1 MIRKIKILQILSVE
15 HQQPISCDLSQLIAQ
30 LLRIDI
36 MIAFRIRKRL
46 TPIRTVDLPLII
58 QCICPAGILGQDLC
72 RRLIELPS
80 EIPRN
85 IQSVVLFHAVR
96 FRHRIQEVLIIIV
109 SALFGIA
116 CKIYREE

>member
-36 MIAFRIRKRL
+36 MIAFHIRKRL

-58 QCICPAGILGQDLC
+58 QCICPSLGQDLC

-85 IQSVVLFHAVR
+85 IQSVVLLHAVR